1 LSYHIRNAQAN
12 NGNGII
18 RDLEPVAVSKKRL
31 DLCDGVVCTRIGL
44 LVNILLTVVK
54 LAAGIFGHSK
64 AMLADSLNSAL
75 DVLATGIVFVG
86 LRISRKPADEEHPYG
101 HGNAD
106 TIASFLVALILLLT
120 GLYIGYS
127 AVHFLLHGHVTEP
140 RRIALYAAIFSI
152 VVKEILFH
160 YTMKAGRRE
169 NSQAIIANAWDHRAD
184 VYSSSAALI
193 GIFLAR
199 RGILLFDPIAGFV
212 ITIMIFRIALHLI
225 HSSVD
230 VIMDES
236 PRGEVLQRISEI
248 ASGVDGVVEVRDV
261 RVHQRGPDRTVD
273 VKIEV
278 DGDITVNS
286 GHVIAADV
294 KTALIES
301 DLRVVDAMVH
311 VDPVVEDPSA
321 QTS

>member
-1 LSYHIRNAQAN
+1 MR
-12 NGNGII
+12 
-18 RDLEPVAVSKKRL
+18 PVVKVKRRT
-31 DLCDGVVCTRIGL
+31 DIYSGETCTKIGL
-44 LVNILLTVVK
+44 CVNIFLTVLK
-54 LAAGIFGHSK
+54 LVAGIFGHSK
-64 AMLADSLNSAL
+64 AMLADSLNSML

-86 LRISRKPADEEHPYG
+86 LRISKKPADEEHPYG

-127 AVHFLLHGHVTEP
+127 AVHVLIHGHVTEP
-140 RRIALYAAIFSI
+140 RRIALYAAMFSI
-152 VVKEILFH
+152 VIKEILFH
-160 YTMKAGRRE
+160 YTMKVGRQE

-199 RGILLFDPIAGFV
+199 RGVLIFDPIAGFV
-212 ITIMIFRIALHLI
+212 ITIMIFGIAFRLI

-236 PRGEVLQRISEI
+236 PSPEVLREISRL
-248 ASGVDGVVEVRDV
+248 ASDVDGVLKLGDV

-273 VKIEV
+273 VKIEI
-278 DGDITVNS
+278 DGETTVNN
-286 GHVIAADV
+286 GHVIASRVEA
-294 KTALIES
+294 ALIGS
-301 DLRVVDAMVH
+301 NLRVVEAMVH
-311 VDPVVEDPSA
+311 VDPVVTKEPSA
-321 QTS
+321 ETL